1 MDEGFRNK
9 YDMEELRGVAQVGDE
24 IGLNDFLGA
33 IRQKT
38 RVSSA
43 INQLDGAIS
52 GAGSR
57 KESERCS
64 V

>member
-1 MDEGFRNK
+1 
-9 YDMEELRGVAQVGDE
+9 MEELRGVAQVGDE

-52 GAGSR
+52 GAGRR